1 MFVITHL
8 RLVCSEYISPCNTSC
23 GLNKAYYYTFISAR
37 VALSAGVAAREKYKR
52 PRHRRLAAAAAAA
65 AATAESK
72 DACDDRG
79 GGGGGGG
86 GSGRASRGG
95 RAAGALVATIHGIS
109 QIFVGK
115 NM

>member
-52 PRHRRLAAAAAAA
+52 PRHRRLAVAAAAAA
-65 AATAESK
+65 NAESK
-72 DACDDRG
+72 DACDDR
-79 GGGGGGG
+79 GG

-95 RAAGALVATIHGIS
+95 RAAGDGLE
-109 QIFVGK
+109 
-115 NM
+115 

>member
-1 MFVITHL
+1 VPKKKNFHSADKLFVITHL

-65 AATAESK
+65 ATAESK

-95 RAAGALVATIHGIS
+95 RAAGDGLE
-109 QIFVGK
+109 
-115 NM
+115 